1 MVRMLKDWTIALL
14 VAAVVFVVVGW
25 FQTRPDLPSEA
36 PEFAIEDLDGET
48 FDLAALQGQTVVLNF
63 WASWCGPCKAEVPE
77 FARFHDDHPEIPVI
91 GLAVNS
97 GDEVA
102 VRRAAETFGIN
113 YPVAVA
119 DNSTIRAYDVSTL
132 PTTVIVGPAGEVKSA
147 RVGSMTYEQLIQAVR

>member
-48 FDLAALQGQTVVLNF
+48 FELAELQGQTVVLNF
-63 WASWCGPCKAEVPE
+63 WASWGGPCKAEGPE

-119 DNSTIRAYDVSTL
+119 DNGTIRAYDVSTL
-132 PTTVIVGPAGEVKSA
+132 PTTVIVGPAGEVKSV
-147 RVGSMTYEQLIQAVR
+147 RVGSMTYEQLAQAVR